1 MLSPARSPLNSKP
14 IVGMAFCILSCSSSW
29 GCLVPRDSVETT
41 KKVEGSGLLPRPAAA
56 GRRNHACVGARAQAG
71 RWPVLRRT
79 LAPPCRFTPKLRG
92 GAHGDQT
99 SARARHASGKPFTAD
114 LVVRLC
120 EYCSPCRQAVRQM
133 KKKSKTDHAGSLECK
148 GVAYCSKYR
157 QVFVASHPAC
167 SLSRTRASRASSRSS
182 SPRRSHRSRAR
193 ASSMEV
199 VFVSSRQRLRFRP
212 TARRCPG

>member
-1 MLSPARSPLNSKP
+1 MPAAQPEARMASSMLSPARSPLNSKP
-14 IVGMAFCILSCSSSW
+14 IAGTAFCILSCSSSW

-56 GRRNHACVGARAQAG
+56 GRRNNACVGARGQAG

-99 SARARHASGKPFTAD
+99 SARARHASRKPSTAD

-133 KKKSKTDHAGSLECK
+133 KKKIQNGSCWEF
-148 GVAYCSKYR
+148 GVQGR
-157 QVFVASHPAC
+157 RLLLQVQPGVRL
-167 SLSRTRASRASSRSS
+167 SLI
-182 SPRRSHRSRAR
+182 HI
-193 ASSMEV
+193 
-199 VFVSSRQRLRFRP
+199 
-212 TARRCPG
+212 

>member
-1 MLSPARSPLNSKP
+1 MASSMLSPARSPLNSKP
-14 IVGMAFCILSCSSSW
+14 IAGTAFCILSCSSSW

-56 GRRNHACVGARAQAG
+56 GRRNNACVGARGQAG

-99 SARARHASGKPFTAD
+99 SARARHASRKPSTAD

-120 EYCSPCRQAVRQM
+120 DYCQGQVMRLLLTLSSACAANG
-133 KKKSKTDHAGSLECK
+133 KKNPKRIMLGVWTAGLRLTAGGGS
-148 GVAYCSKYR
+148 GHRRGGA
-157 QVFVASHPAC
+157 HPI
-167 SLSRTRASRASSRSS
+167 
-182 SPRRSHRSRAR
+182 P
-193 ASSMEV
+193 
-199 VFVSSRQRLRFRP
+199 RLRRGDFRKHLH
-212 TARRCPG
+212 